1 MGLFDDFDIDMDE
14 VEESSFASIKD
25 GFYEF
30 ETTEL
35 MHQNGSKNKPDYT
48 YKVLKF
54 DLDEAG
60 TYWEWFVVA
69 VHGETDHKDAK
80 RGLGNLKTRLLSLGF
95 LASELNEIEPEDV
108 EGITGSLQLV
118 TTQGKGANAGNYYQN
133 VRNVKVEDPD
143 AADEPAPAPEPEP
156 DPKAADAAA
165 KRRVAARQAARTAP
179 AEEAAAPAARPS
191 RRRAAAPAA
200 DEDAANPFE

>member
-30 ETTEL
+30 EITEL

-60 TYWEWFVVA
+60 SYWEWFAVA
-69 VHGETDHKDAK
+69 VNGSTEHKDAK

-95 LASELNEIEPEDV
+95 LASELNDIEPVDL

-118 TTQGKGANAGNYYQN
+118 TTQGKGVNASNYYQN
-133 VRNVKVEDPD
+133 VRNLTVNTEEG
-143 AADEPAPAPEPEP
+143 DEAPAPEPEP
-156 DPKAADAAA
+156 AVDTKAADAAA
-165 KRRVAARQAARTAP
+165 KKRVAARQAARTA
-179 AEEAAAPAARPS
+179 EAAPAARPT
-191 RRRAAAPAA
+191 RRRTSTAPAA
-200 DEDAANPFE
+200 DEDNDNPFG

>member
-69 VHGETDHKDAK
+69 VNGETDHKDAK

-118 TTQGKGANAGNYYQN
+118 TTQGKGANAGNFYQN
-133 VRNVKVEDPD
+133 VRNVKVNTED
-143 AADEPAPAPEPEP
+143 APEEASEPEP
-156 DPKAADAAA
+156 AVDTKAADAAA

-179 AEEAAAPAARPS
+179 AEAAAAPAARPS

-200 DEDAANPFE
+200 DEDNDNPFG